1 VTLDDRYL
9 IPTPEGISLDLVLA
23 GLGSRIA
30 AFLLDLVLQVA
41 FFVLVVAVVVG
52 TLNGGGQTSELVA
65 GGILSATAL
74 LDFIGYFV
82 LCEMLWSG
90 RSVGKKAA
98 GLRVVRTEG
107 TSVGFWSSL
116 LRNVTR
122 LVDMMP
128 GFMYLVG
135 SVLVLVTPK
144 NQRLGDILGGTMVIR
159 ERQAAFALQSDTP
172 FDDPRRWVVPGTVGP
187 TWYAPASLGL
197 PPQLA
202 NWDVSAVPEQELV
215 LIRRFLAHRDG
226 YQAQAR
232 WRLAVEL
239 AGRVWPFVSGPQ
251 APPPP
256 EELLESVVLVKS
268 ARG

>member
-1 VTLDDRYL
+1 MTLDDRHL

-30 AFLLDLVLQVA
+30 AFVLDLLVQVV
-41 FFVLVVAVVVG
+41 FFVLVVVVVTG
-52 TLNGGGQTSELVA
+52 TLSGGGQTSALVA
-65 GGILSATAL
+65 AGILSATAL

-122 LVDMMP
+122 IVDMMP
-128 GFMYLVG
+128 GFLYLVG
-135 SVLVLVTPK
+135 SVLILVTPK
-144 NQRLGDILGGTMVIR
+144 NQRLGDILGSTMVIR
-159 ERQAAFALQSDTP
+159 ERQAAFALQRGTP
-172 FDDPRRWVVPGTVGP
+172 FDDPGYWTVPGTVGP
-187 TWYAPASLGL
+187 SWYAPGGFVL
-197 PPQLA
+197 PPGLS

-215 LIRRFLAHRDG
+215 LIRRFLANRNG
-226 YQAQAR
+226 YRPEAR
-232 WRLAVEL
+232 WRLAMEL
-239 AGRVWPFVSGPQ
+239 AGRVWPLISGPQ

-256 EELLESVVLVKS
+256 EELLECVMLVKS
-268 ARG
+268 TRG